1 MPGVS
6 PNKPPAGRSPKSD
19 QTTDYSQPFKRQFS
33 QIKDAAG
40 RLGRARDAFLD
51 PNAMKAAV
59 KNIASGSNRR
69 RKRR

>member
-6 PNKPPAGRSPKSD
+6 PNKPAGRSPKSD

-33 QIKDAAG
+33 QIKDAAS
-40 RLGRARDAFLD
+40 RVGRASGAFFD
-51 PNAMKAAV
+51 PNAIKAAV
-59 KNIASGSNRR
+59 KNIGQSRAR